1 MKGFKTI
8 DEVKDYFSKD
18 RFATMNGISLDNVD
32 EHRAVCS
39 MIVEERH
46 KNAFGGVMGG
56 AIFTL
61 ADFAFATLTNDR
73 EHITVAQQSNINFL
87 SPAKGDK
94 LTAQATYRKNGR
106 SSCVVTVDVTDS
118 TGRDIALVTTTGY
131 HLTGSRP

>member
-1 MKGFKTI
+1 MKWFKTI
-8 DEVKDYFSKD
+8 DEAKDYFSKD

-46 KNAFGGVMGG
+46 KNAYGGVMGG

-61 ADFAFATLTNDR
+61 ADFAFATLTNNR

-87 SPAKGDK
+87 SPVKGDK

-106 SSCVVTVDVTDS
+106 SSCIVTVDVTDS

-131 HLTGSRP
+131 HLTRSQP

>member
-1 MKGFKTI
+1 MTGFSSI
-8 DEVKDYFSKD
+8 EEAREYFSHD
-18 RFATMNGISLDNVD
+18 RFATENSIQID
-32 EHRAVCS
+32 ELSNEKSVCS
-39 MIVEERH
+39 LSVEERH

-87 SPAKGDK
+87 SPVKGDK